1 MGVIMKGLSIYL
13 IVINL
18 LGYGIMGY
26 DKWRAKKNK
35 WRVEEQRMFLIALFG
50 GGIGIWFGM
59 QRFRHKTLHKKFVY
73 GIPAIVFGQF
83 AILIFLGISTY
94 LR

>member
-13 IVINL
+13 IMINL
-18 LGYGIMGY
+18 IGYGIMGY

-59 QRFRHKTLHKKFVY
+59 QHFRHKTLHKKFVY
-73 GIPAIVFGQF
+73 GIPAIVFAQF
-83 AILIFLGISTY
+83 AILIFLGLSTY